1 MASGGTLGTTE
12 EKKKDWGRRTM
23 RLWFLTWIV
32 ISNLDCDYPVSLA
45 KEVPGSAASRG
56 ANFSILHLIDKK
68 RGRVAGSDDWMLEVG
83 KTRHLL
89 LGTKVENHQA
99 RKATSALKG
108 NTHSKKVG
116 AGWGD
121 EGSAIHEDRRM
132 RISRVMIWEWDS
144 NGDREKNVS

>member
-1 MASGGTLGTTE
+1 
-12 EKKKDWGRRTM
+12 
-23 RLWFLTWIV
+23 
-32 ISNLDCDYPVSLA
+32 
-45 KEVPGSAASRG
+45 
-56 ANFSILHLIDKK
+56 
-68 RGRVAGSDDWMLEVG
+68 MLEVG

-99 RKATSALKG
+99 RKATLALKG

-132 RISRVMIWEWDS
+132 DHSGGGGMSRDHKQWKHPSSAFCATHQKE
-144 NGDREKNVS
+144 EKGWKHQGWIHLKDTDLEKPFQ